1 MSLIKRQSRIMTPYF
16 WLIKQMN
23 ITDLADDILEQISI
37 AVLYNDTYCKRK
49 RDIPHRVNMLLI
61 QRQLWK
67 PKIDRAQEVI
77 WYYNSHLTICH
88 DGGMHRSACDRHHI
102 YEDDIA
108 KWNID
113 TTDQIEYEQHPEL
126 FEITDDDD
134 DDE

>member
-37 AVLYNDTYCKRK
+37 ALLYNDTYCKRK
-49 RDIPHRVNMLLI
+49 RDRPHRASMILI
-61 QRQLWK
+61 QLQMWK

-77 WYYNSHLTICH
+77 WWYNSHLTICH
-88 DGGMHRSACDRHHI
+88 DEYCPRLGGHYT
-102 YEDDIA
+102 YEDDLA

-113 TTDQIEYEQHPEL
+113 NTDQIEYEQHPEL

-134 DDE
+134 DDDE

>member
-37 AVLYNDTYCKRK
+37 ALLYNDTYCKRK
-49 RDIPHRVNMLLI
+49 RDRPHRASMILI
-61 QRQLWK
+61 QLQMWK

-77 WYYNSHLTICH
+77 WWYNSHLTICH
-88 DGGMHRSACDRHHI
+88 DEYCPRRGGHYTYAG
-102 YEDDIA
+102 DDLI
-108 KWNID
+108 KWNMRH
-113 TTDQIEYEQHPEL
+113 TDQIEHEL
-126 FEITDDDD
+126 SLCDDD